1 MKKNYRKLVL
11 VLAIISLC
19 VSAISFSDIYAKYV
33 SSAQGAVDISI
44 ARWDIKLNTLA
55 IQNSTDI
62 SANLTPVFDTN
73 ANLAAN
79 KLAPGATG
87 YFDLAL
93 DYTNVDVS
101 FDYTIKINNTDGAI
115 DSTTSNLADFKVTG
129 YSVDGGTTTTL
140 NSGTTNVKPTVISGT
155 IPYATTGT
163 KTKTIRVF
171 IKWVDNTAEGATMSD
186 TQDSQFTWDDT
197 NRQITLIVD
206 ASFEQKTT

>member
-1 MKKNYRKLVL
+1 MIPINHLIYKKGDRKMKRIN
-11 VLAIISLC
+11 I
-19 VSAISFSDIYAKYV
+19 DIETYSEADLTKSGVYKYV
-33 SSAQGAVDISI
+33 D
-44 ARWDIKLNTLA
+44 K
-55 IQNSTDI
+55 
-62 SANLTPVFDTN
+62 
-73 ANLAAN
+73 
-79 KLAPGATG
+79 
-87 YFDLAL
+87 
-93 DYTNVDVS
+93 
-101 FDYTIKINNTDGAI
+101 
-115 DSTTSNLADFKVTG
+115 TSGFEVLLFG

-197 NRQITLIVD
+197 NRQITLKVD

>member
-11 VLAIISLC
+11 ILAIISLC
-19 VSAISFSDIYAKYV
+19 VSAISLSDVYAKYV

-73 ANLAAN
+73 ANLASN

-140 NSGTTNVKPTVISGT
+140 NAGTTNVKPTVISGT
-155 IPYATTGT
+155 IPYSTSRT

-171 IKWVDNTAEGATMSD
+171 IKWVDDTTEGATMSD
-186 TQDSQFTWDDT
+186 TQDSQFTWNDT
-197 NRQITLIVD
+197 NRQITLKVD

>member
-93 DYTNVDVS
+93 
-101 FDYTIKINNTDGAI
+101 DYTIKINNTDGAI

-197 NRQITLIVD
+197 NRQITLKVD